1 MWNKHSVVV
10 AIVVIIAVV
19 IMLRNDMAIQT
30 RIVLY
35 KRQ

>member
-10 AIVVIIAVV
+10 AVAVIIAIV
-19 IMLRNDMAIQT
+19 IMLRIDMAIQT